1 MKLVL
6 ASASPRRRELMALAA
21 PAYEVC
27 VSDVDE
33 SALTAPD
40 PAALAQVL
48 ADAKCAA
55 AAALRPGD
63 VVVGCDTV
71 VDVDGQVLGKPRD
84 REDARRMLDSLSGRT
99 HRVHTGVCIQ
109 APGEQR
115 RFCVTTEVEFWPL
128 DAAERDAYLDSGEPY
143 DKAGGYGIQGGAA
156 KFVRGIRGCYF
167 NVVGLPVSQVH
178 RALRSM
184 ACWQA
189 LGFDESD

>member
-1 MKLVL
+1 MKLIL
-6 ASASPRRRELMALAA
+6 ASASPRRRELMALAV

-27 VSDVDE
+27 VSQVDE

-48 ADAKCAA
+48 ARAKCAA
-55 AAALRPGD
+55 VASLRPED

-84 REDARRMLDSLSGRT
+84 KHDARRMLLSLSGRT
-99 HRVHTGVCIQ
+99 HKVHTGVCIL
-109 APGEQR
+109 APGEEQL
-115 RFCVTTEVEFWPL
+115 FCTTTEVEFWPL
-128 DAAERDAYLDSGEPY
+128 EPQELEKYLASEEPY
-143 DKAGGYGIQGGAA
+143 DKAGAYGIQGGAA

-178 RALRSM
+178 WVLRQM
-184 ACWQA
+184 KCWQT
-189 LGFDESD
+189 LGFGEEC

>member
-55 AAALRPGD
+55 AAALRPG
-63 VVVGCDTV
+63 VFCLSAVSGV
-71 VDVDGQVLGKPRD
+71 
-84 REDARRMLDSLSGRT
+84 RESLSNRRGR
-99 HRVHTGVCIQ
+99 RG
-109 APGEQR
+109 
-115 RFCVTTEVEFWPL
+115 RF
-128 DAAERDAYLDSGEPY
+128 R
-143 DKAGGYGIQGGAA
+143 GAC
-156 KFVRGIRGCYF
+156 R
-167 NVVGLPVSQVH
+167 
-178 RALRSM
+178 
-184 ACWQA
+184 
-189 LGFDESD
+189 

>member
-55 AAALRPGD
+55 ATALRPGD

-71 VDVDGQVLGKPRD
+71 VDVDGAVLGKPCD
-84 REDARRMLDSLSGRT
+84 TREARQMMHAISGRA
-99 HRVHTGVCIQ
+99 HLVHTGVCLAVPGRQSDIFACTSVVHF
-109 APGEQR
+109 APLEEQ
-115 RFCVTTEVEFWPL
+115 EIE
-128 DAAERDAYLDSGEPY
+128 AYIATQEPY
-143 DKAGGYGIQGGAA
+143 DKAGGYAVQGVAARFVLGIE
-156 KFVRGIRGCYF
+156 GCYH
-167 NVVGLPVSQVH
+167 NVMGLPVSRVYA
-178 RALRSM
+178 ALRR
-184 ACWQA
+184 AGVVKITQNQ
-189 LGFDESD
+189 

>member
-115 RFCVTTEVEFWPL
+115 HFCVTTEVEFWPL

-143 DKAGGYGIQGGAA
+143 DKAGAYAIQGGAA
-156 KFVRGIRGCYF
+156 AFVSGYDGSYN
-167 NVVGLPVSQVH
+167 NVIGLPTE
-178 RALRSM
+178 RLAERLNRIM
-184 ACWQA
+184 A
-189 LGFDESD
+189 

>member
-1 MKLVL
+1 MRLIL
-6 ASASPRRRELMALAA
+6 ASQSPRRKELLGQITGNFSV
-21 PAYEVC
+21 EV
-27 VSDVDE
+27 SRIE
-33 SALTAPD
+33 ERRD
-40 PAALAQVL
+40 PAWTAEELPRQLALQKALDVSSRSASDL
-48 ADAKCAA
+48 VIGADTIVS
-55 AAALRPGD
+55 L
-63 VVVGCDTV
+63 
-71 VDVDGQVLGKPRD
+71 DGVVLGKPRD
-84 REDARRMLDSLSGRT
+84 REDARRMLDILSGRT

-115 RFCVTTEVEFWPL
+115 HFCVTTEVEFWPL

>member
-1 MKLVL
+1 MKLIL
-6 ASASPRRRELMALAA
+6 ASASPRRRELMALAV
-21 PAYEVC
+21 PRYEVC
-27 VSDVDE
+27 VSQVDE
-33 SALTAPD
+33 SELTAPD

-48 ADAKCAA
+48 ARAKCAA
-55 AAALRPGD
+55 VAALHPED

-84 REDARRMLDSLSGRT
+84 KEDARRMLQLLSGRT

-115 RFCVTTEVEFWPL
+115 LFCATTEVEFWPL
-128 DAAERDAYLDSGEPY
+128 DPQELEDYLATEEPY
-143 DKAGGYGIQGGAA
+143 DKAGAYGIQGRAA
-156 KFVRGIRGCYF
+156 PFVKGIRGCYF

-189 LGFDESD
+189 LGFDAER

>member
-109 APGEQR
+109 APGEHR
-115 RFCVTTEVEFWPL
+115 HFCVTTEVEFWPL
-128 DAAERDAYLDSGEPY
+128 DAAERDAGRRGQIRARHSGLLL
-143 DKAGGYGIQGGAA
+143 QCGGAA
-156 KFVRGIRGCYF
+156 GVSGAPRFAEY
-167 NVVGLPVSQVH
+167 GLLAGPRV
-178 RALRSM
+178 
-184 ACWQA
+184 
-189 LGFDESD
+189 